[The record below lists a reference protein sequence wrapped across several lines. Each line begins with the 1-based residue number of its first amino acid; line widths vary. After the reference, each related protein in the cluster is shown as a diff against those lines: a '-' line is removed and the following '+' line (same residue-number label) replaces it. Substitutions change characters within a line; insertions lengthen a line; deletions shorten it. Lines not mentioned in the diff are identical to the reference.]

1 MSVLQS
7 NVRWGD
13 IGSTFPKP
21 GSGSGSSSSS
31 TVSSTKTTSVS
42 SSSSKSSSTTQSAT
56 KSSSTTIKTTTKPP
70 PTTTSTKPAEPT
82 QTHYGQC
89 GGKDYKGPTKCASP
103 YTCKK
108 QNDYYSQ
115 CL

>member
-1 MSVLQS
+1 MSFLQ
-7 NVRWGD
+7 
-13 IGSTFPKP
+13 
-21 GSGSGSSSSS
+21 
-31 TVSSTKTTSVS
+31 
-42 SSSSKSSSTTQSAT
+42 SKSSSTTQTATTTKTSSAT
-56 KSSSTTIKTTTKPP
+56 KSSSTTIKT
-70 PTTTSTKPAEPT
+70 TTTSTKPAEPT

-89 GGKDYKGPTKCASP
+89 GGKDYKGPAKCASP